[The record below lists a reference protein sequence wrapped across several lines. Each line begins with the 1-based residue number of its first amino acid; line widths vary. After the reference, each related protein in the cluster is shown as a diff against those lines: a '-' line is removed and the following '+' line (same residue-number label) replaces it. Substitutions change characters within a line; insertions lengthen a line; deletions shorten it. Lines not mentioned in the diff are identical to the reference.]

1 LNHATGKTTNRLKE
15 TGKMSGNL
23 MKSYKK
29 SYKSHVRPKLPVP
42 RPNVVTLLVRIA
54 ESAVTGGMRWLVF
67 FSGLL
72 IVFLHFNHFPADSL
86 LVPLIFTVVIIAI
99 FRGIRSWQGDLEEY
113 QRNLTEYRMNMADN
127 RNKNQVKKDLIWN
140 RR

>member
-1 LNHATGKTTNRLKE
+1 
-15 TGKMSGNL
+15 

-29 SYKSHVRPKLPVP
+29 RYKSDGQQKLPVN
-42 RPNVVTLLVRIA
+42 RPNAVTLLGRIA

-72 IVFLHFNHFPADSL
+72 IAFLHFNHFPTDNL
-86 LVPLIFTVVIIAI
+86 LVPLIFTFVIIAI
-99 FRGIRSWQGDLEEY
+99 LRGIRSWQGDLEEY
-113 QRNLTEYRMNMADN
+113 QRNLTEYRMNMLDN
-127 RNKNQVKKDLIWN
+127 RNKHEVKKDIIWN